1 MSMESLTLFPTNRC
15 HQNCLHC
22 FQNKADPRAALPLE
36 LAEEI
41 LSQARGL
48 GFGQI
53 DLTGGEV
60 VLHPQLEELLRLIV
74 AHGFT
79 FRLMTSGY
87 LFPQR
92 LFPLLTDPE
101 IGPRLRGVCF
111 SLDGARAET
120 HEALRGPGTFQEVL
134 AAATLCKDHKL
145 PFGLKS
151 MITTYNREE
160 LTQMA
165 LLAASLGA
173 GEHVFNSTIPTPRLI
188 EAGAILS
195 PEELDRTTR
204 WIGASL
210 AGLFTTKITIAGY
223 TPNKA
228 INSCPHLFQDAF
240 LDFQG
245 NFILCC
251 DLAFMGPA
259 DGSPTQFGAELL
271 GNLKEISFKEGL
283 RRHFQAAARLA
294 EARLNNLDQWQDRPF
309 SLCYWCYR
317 HFGKLEW
324 LKNYPDSPWA
334 AGLLESAVQAAN

>member
-1 MSMESLTLFPTNRC
+1 MESLILFATNRC
-15 HQNCLHC
+15 HRNCLHC
-22 FQNKADPRAALPLE
+22 FQNKVDPREAISLD
-36 LAEEI
+36 LAGEI
-41 LSQARGL
+41 LSQARNL
-48 GFGQI
+48 GFQRI

-74 AHGFT
+74 GQGFT

-92 LFPLLTDPE
+92 LLPLLEDPE
-101 IGPRLRGVCF
+101 IRPKLSSVCF

-120 HEALRGPGTFQEVL
+120 HEALRGPGTFSEVL
-134 AAATLCKDHKL
+134 AAAALCQEHKL
-145 PFGLKS
+145 PFALKS

-165 LLAASLGA
+165 LLAASFEV
-173 GEHVFNSTIPTPRLI
+173 GEHVFLTTIPTPRLI
-188 EAGAILS
+188 KADAIL
-195 PEELDRTTR
+195 PPQELDRLVN
-204 WIGASL
+204 WIACSL
-210 AGLFTTKITIAGY
+210 VRTIKSKIAIAGY

-228 INSCPHLFQDAF
+228 INSCPHLFQSPC

-259 DGSPTQFGAELL
+259 DGTPTQFGRELL

-283 RRHFQAAARLA
+283 TRHFHAAASFAAARLDSL
-294 EARLNNLDQWQDRPF
+294 EDWKGRPF

-334 AGLLESAVQAAN
+334 AGVLPQ

>member
-1 MSMESLTLFPTNRC
+1 MESLTLFPTNRC
-15 HQNCLHC
+15 HRSCLHC
-22 FQNKADPRAALPLE
+22 FQNKADPREAMDLK

-41 LSQARGL
+41 LSQARSL

-79 FRLMTSGY
+79 FRMMTSGY

-92 LFPLLTDPE
+92 LFPLLKDPE
-101 IGPRLRGVCF
+101 IGRRLQGVCF

-120 HEALRGPGTFQEVL
+120 HEALRGPGTFTEAL
-134 AAATLCKDHKL
+134 TAAALCKDHHI
-145 PFGLKS
+145 PFAIKS
-151 MITTYNREE
+151 MITAYNREE

-173 GEHVFNSTIPTPRLI
+173 KEQVFLTTIPTPRLL
-188 EAGAILS
+188 EAGAIL
-195 PEELDRTTR
+195 PPGELGQVTN
-204 WIGASL
+204 WIASSL
-210 AGLFTTKITIAGY
+210 APTISTKVTVAGY

-228 INSCPHLFQDAF
+228 INSCPQLFESAF
-240 LDFQG
+240 VDFQG

-251 DLAFMGPA
+251 DLAFMGSHN
-259 DGSPTQFGAELL
+259 GSPTQFGSEFL
-271 GNLKEISFKEGL
+271 GNLREISFKEGL
-283 RRHFQAAARLA
+283 ARHFRAAAGFA
-294 EARLNNLDQWQDRPF
+294 EARLNSLDDWKSRPF
-309 SLCYWCYR
+309 SVCYWCYR

-324 LKNYPDSPWA
+324 LKDYPDSPWA
-334 AGLLESAVQAAN
+334 AGVLA